1 MRKFVGAGLQVVNL
15 QEIKTRSHVSLRG
28 LGKMVDD
35 SEGIARRGFKL
46 RTLGPHCGSA
56 TNRLCM

>member
-15 QEIKTRSHVSLRG
+15 QEIKTRRHVSLRG

-35 SEGIARRGFKL
+35 SEGIVRRDFKL
-46 RTLGPHCGSA
+46 RTLGPHFGSA